1 MDASKG
7 VLAGILATLIFGF
20 VFLGYSYM
28 KASAVIGT
36 YVPGENMVG
45 FAVFYAYNWLGWAS
59 FAPAPVSKA
68 SLVFG
73 DMDLSSLVMGSFQ
86 NQYYY
91 ALAIISGL
99 AGGLIVFD
107 RKKRNFPEAA
117 VAAVVPVAMIILFIV
132 IAGMMLARIATG
144 GMGVGYDASAYLP
157 IAFVSY
163 LLFAIGSFGAALVKL
178 R

>member
-20 VFLGYSYM
+20 IFLGYSYM
-28 KASAVIGT
+28 KASALLDT
-36 YVPGENMVG
+36 YMPGSNTVG
-45 FAVFYAYNWLGWAS
+45 FSMFYAYNWMGWAS

-68 SLVFG
+68 AMALGNTDISPYV
-73 DMDLSSLVMGSFQ
+73 LSSFQ

-99 AGGLIVFD
+99 IGGMVVFD
-107 RKKRNFPEAA
+107 RKKMNFPEAA
-117 VAAVVPVAMIILFIV
+117 IAAIVPAAMIVLFIV
-132 IAGMMLARIATG
+132 IAGMVLARIAAP
-144 GMGVGYDASAYLP
+144 GMDVGYGASAYLP
-157 IAFVSY
+157 IALVNY
-163 LLFAIGSFGAALVKL
+163 LLFAVGSLGAALIKL